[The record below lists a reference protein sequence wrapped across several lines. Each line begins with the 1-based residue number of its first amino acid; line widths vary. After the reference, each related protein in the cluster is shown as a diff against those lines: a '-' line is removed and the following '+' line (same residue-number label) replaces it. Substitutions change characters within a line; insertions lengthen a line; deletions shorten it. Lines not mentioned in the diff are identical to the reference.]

1 MKKILCILL
10 AILMFTL
17 PATAEEA
24 NPLAPFALT
33 SPEGVTIEAGEGSHT
48 FVSGVTRVVAIVI
61 DRVPDAEP
69 AEAVIRMMTQ
79 FDPDAV
85 IGEDLP
91 MAEGFVGLSAAAQDK
106 FGKGVDQITVMVLSR
121 EGDLLIL
128 SGYDLTG
135 DEAAVQALLDALLK
149 TLAVDGVNIVLPK
162 ESSAPAD
169 K

>member
-1 MKKILCILL
+1 
-10 AILMFTL
+10 
-17 PATAEEA
+17 
-24 NPLAPFALT
+24 
-33 SPEGVTIEAGEGSHT
+33 
-48 FVSGVTRVVAIVI
+48 
-61 DRVPDAEP
+61 
-69 AEAVIRMMTQ
+69 
-79 FDPDAV
+79 
-85 IGEDLP
+85 